1 MAKKNT
7 TTSVITGDIINS
19 RQIKNSGLWLT
30 PLKKILSS
38 EGNSPGTWEVYRGD
52 SFQIEINDPP
62 KAFLIALKIKATIK
76 CIKDLDVRM
85 AIGIGKKDFVR
96 SKITESNGEAFIN
109 SGEKLETLKKEKQN
123 LAIKSAWPEF
133 DKEINLCIRL
143 ALIAMDNWTTGA
155 AQLIKILIDN
165 QDITQ
170 SKLAKKLK
178 ISQSS
183 VSEKKKRA
191 FYSEIMELESFY
203 QEKIKNLILLYAT
216 IS

>member
-1 MAKKNT
+1 MGKKINV
-7 TTSVITGDIINS
+7 TSVITGDIINS
-19 RQIKNSGLWLT
+19 RQVKNSRLWLS
-30 PLKKILSS
+30 PLKKTLSS
-38 EGNSPGTWEVYRGD
+38 EGNSPKTWEIYRGD
-52 SFQIEINDPP
+52 SFQIEIKDPS
-62 KAFLIALKIKATIK
+62 KALLVALKIKVTIK
-76 CIKDLDVRM
+76 CTKGLDVRM
-85 AIGIGKKDFVR
+85 AIGIGQKDFAG
-96 SKITESNGEAFIN
+96 SKVTENNGEAFVN

-123 LAIKSAWPEF
+123 LAIKTSWPEF

-143 ALIAMDNWTTGA
+143 GLIAMDNWTTGA

-170 SKLAKKLK
+170 IKLAKKLK

-203 QEKIKNLILLYAT
+203 QEKIRNIIKT
-216 IS
+216 